1 MIRAFLLALAA
12 AASSNEDYD
21 RGVALRA
28 AGSPEEARVAFW
40 KASQAGVEGA
50 LELCIASFKDTGEEW
65 AFYAHVAHL
74 VADDAARKCGL
85 LLKAADVARRARR
98 RRGERGGGF
107 AATAANECP
116 DLGAHAILADLRVLL
131 GDARTPVDRLLPL
144 LARGDH
150 AEALRLLPDLIATR
164 RPGSPEE
171 LQLVSEEVH
180 LRAKTVAW
188 GDDPAAYLAYLDRYA
203 AMARNFTSRADG
215 VAQGALK
222 VGFLHYL
229 PSFSPELLLQVAF
242 AEARAEVLIAA
253 SKWAAAPFEP
263 PAPAADGK
271 LRVGVVASR
280 LRGSALSLL
289 VRDVLAELA
298 AFEDLKLTVYD
309 VAPDGSDDGDP
320 WYAKMRAAVGEEH
333 WVRVRRDDD
342 ALAVVRGGRNDVLV
356 DMDGR
361 NNNDKRRSEVFALRS
376 ARAQVHVQEYMAP
389 QTSLLVDYLYADD
402 VAVPQYHA
410 RHFDEKLLYAPR
422 GVGFFSNSHRGLYGA
437 VDDEATQCPSAPRRS
452 VAGAASL
459 VMGEDEMEKRRL
471 HGLPLA
477 CDLGPW
483 CGAGYRP
490 FVFASFNKFE
500 KLSPGVV
507 EAWATILLDAP
518 GSVLWLLEF
527 PRSGVDGAR
536 RALEGAADRVRQKR
550 EGSRGAP
557 AGALDPARL
566 IFGAFAPTDRENQAR
581 LPLIDACLDT
591 WPYGAHT
598 SSLDCLFAGVPVITA
613 RDGDLAGRV
622 ALSHLVALSDPPYEY
637 DDGSSNDD
645 DDDAG
650 GGDEAPDAGT
660 ARLAAPR
667 RHDIARHLAADGVDD
682 YVRIAARHAND
693 RPYHDRVRR
702 LVERGRDRNGLFRSD
717 LHAAAL
723 RDAFRLARCERVD
736 GARVR
741 LRGAPAAAAPAQAGP
756 LAALGA
762 ALGRAFRRPGA
773 AAAKRARR
781 TRRLRFGARR
791 PRARVR
797 RPEERRVHG
806 QVDAGAS
813 WQDVVV
819 EGRESGA
826 SDGGEFFWDRDRN
839 DAEDARAPK

>member
-1 MIRAFLLALAA
+1 MSIRAFLLALAA
-12 AASSNEDYD
+12 AASANEDYD
-21 RGVALRA
+21 RGLALRA

-74 VADDAARKCGL
+74 VPDDAARKCGL
-85 LLKAADVARRARR
+85 LLKAADVAR
-98 RRGERGGGF
+98 GELGGDAANRERVGAL

-116 DLGAHAILADLRVLL
+116 DLDAHAILADLRVLL

-253 SKWAAAPFEP
+253 SRWAAAPFEP
-263 PAPAADGK
+263 PPPAADGK

-298 AFEDLKLTVYD
+298 AFEDLHLTVYD
-309 VAPDGSDDGDP
+309 VAPDGSDDGDA
-320 WYAKMRAAVGEEH
+320 WYAKMRAAVGEH
-333 WVRVRRDDD
+333 NWVRVRRDDD
-342 ALAVVRGGRNDVLV
+342 ALAVVRGGHNDVLV

-376 ARAQVHVQEYMAP
+376 AKTQVHVQEYMAP

-459 VMGEDEMEKRRL
+459 VMGDAEVALRRL

-500 KLSPGVV
+500 KLSPAVV

-550 EGSRGAP
+550 EGSRDAP

-598 SSLDCLFAGVPVITA
+598 SSLDCLFAGVPVVTR
-613 RDGDLAGRV
+613 RDGGHLAGRV
-622 ALSHLVALSDPPYEY
+622 ALSHLVALSDPPYDG

-650 GGDEAPDAGT
+650 GG
-660 ARLAAPR
+660 
-667 RHDIARHLAADGVDD
+667 
-682 YVRIAARHAND
+682 
-693 RPYHDRVRR
+693 
-702 LVERGRDRNGLFRSD
+702 
-717 LHAAAL
+717 
-723 RDAFRLARCERVD
+723 
-736 GARVR
+736 
-741 LRGAPAAAAPAQAGP
+741 
-756 LAALGA
+756 
-762 ALGRAFRRPGA
+762 
-773 AAAKRARR
+773 
-781 TRRLRFGARR
+781 
-791 PRARVR
+791 
-797 RPEERRVHG
+797 
-806 QVDAGAS
+806 
-813 WQDVVV
+813 
-819 EGRESGA
+819 
-826 SDGGEFFWDRDRN
+826 
-839 DAEDARAPK
+839 

>member
-1 MIRAFLLALAA
+1 MSIRAFLLALAA
-12 AASSNEDYD
+12 AASANEDYD
-21 RGVALRA
+21 RGLALRA

-74 VADDAARKCGL
+74 VPDDAARKCGL
-85 LLKAADVARRARR
+85 LLKAADVAR
-98 RRGERGGGF
+98 GELGGDAANRERVGAL

-116 DLGAHAILADLRVLL
+116 DLDAHAILADLRVLL

-253 SKWAAAPFEP
+253 SRWAAAPFEP
-263 PAPAADGK
+263 PAPSADGR

-298 AFEDLKLTVYD
+298 AFEDLHLTVYD
-309 VAPDGSDDGDP
+309 VAPDGSDDGDA
-320 WYAKMRAAVGEEH
+320 WYEKMRAAVGEDN

-459 VMGEDEMEKRRL
+459 VMGDAEVALRRL

-500 KLSPGVV
+500 KLSPAVV

-550 EGSRGAP
+550 EGSRDAP
-557 AGALDPARL
+557 AGALDPARV

-598 SSLDCLFAGVPVITA
+598 SSLDCLFAGVPVVTR
-613 RDGDLAGRV
+613 RDGGHLAGRV

-650 GGDEAPDAGT
+650 GGDEAPDAGDG
-660 ARLAAPR
+660 AAYGGALAGAY
-667 RHDIARHLAADGVDD
+667 DIARHLAADGVDD

-723 RDAFRLARCERVD
+723 RDAFRLAH
-736 GARVR
+736 A
-741 LRGAPAAAAPAQAGP
+741 ANASTAPAFAYAAPPAAAAPARAGP
-756 LAALGA
+756 LAALA
-762 ALGRAFRRPGA
+762 AAVGRAFRRPGA
-773 AAAKRARR
+773 AAAE
-781 TRRLRFGARR
+781 L
-791 PRARVR
+791 
-797 RPEERRVHG
+797 
-806 QVDAGAS
+806 
-813 WQDVVV
+813 
-819 EGRESGA
+819 
-826 SDGGEFFWDRDRN
+826 
-839 DAEDARAPK
+839 